1 MSPLVGGFRL
11 DEAVADVFGELRL
24 AAVLKRLLG
33 HTRRLTGSVAGSV
46 SLVDAEHGNYVK
58 VAEYGDF
65 CRLGDSFPLDEGAT
79 GQAYGERQP
88 VVIADYGRM
97 RTNHLHGRHPGRKG
111 PAAAVPIW
119 WRGEV
124 IAVNVAFTGQG
135 GHFST
140 REVDDLEAL
149 TQTAAAAI
157 IRSGRREASPA
168 GEIRRRFAG
177 VPTVVT
183 EVGLVRP
190 VSPELAQ
197 TAADLVAA
205 AAQRRPHPRLHVA
218 IVYRSHGLR
227 VLVQD
232 ESAGLPAGEPDPLGM
247 GATTWD
253 ELLRRAGGGVTVQ
266 EVRGWGVLVRA
277 DLPYSIGAD
286 LTAPGTAQNGDGQGG
301 DGQGGNGQG
310 GNGQGGNGQ
319 GGEPTQARHL
329 ARQDDQP
336 DTRSKPRPSNEQN
349 DLPGTR
355 LGSGH
360 SAETA
365 GSTAYGKA
373 PFTPRESEVLSLL
386 REGLTDREI
395 AARLVLSAKTVEKHV
410 GAIMRKTK
418 TTNRTAAVMT
428 VLANGW

>member
-1 MSPLVGGFRL
+1 MSPLVAGFRL
-11 DEAVADVFGELRL
+11 DEAVADVFGDLRL

-46 SLVDAEHGNYVK
+46 SLVDAEHGSYIK

-119 WRGEV
+119 WRGDV
-124 IAVNVAFTGQG
+124 IAVNVAFTGKG
-135 GHFST
+135 GRFST

-157 IRSGRREASPA
+157 IQSGRRESSPA
-168 GEIRRRFAG
+168 GEIRRRFG
-177 VPTVVT
+177 GVVT

-190 VSPELAQ
+190 VSPELARA
-197 TAADLVAA
+197 AADLVTA

-218 IVYRSHGLR
+218 VVYRPQGLR

-247 GATTWD
+247 GATTWA

-277 DLPYSIGAD
+277 DLPYSIGSD
-286 LTAPGTAQNGDGQGG
+286 VRAPGTAGERDKRAAPGDAIPAAGRAEQPGTARDAQPSTARDAQPGIRRDGQ
-301 DGQGGNGQG
+301 
-310 GNGQGGNGQ
+310 
-319 GGEPTQARHL
+319 L
-329 ARQDDQP
+329 
-336 DTRSKPRPSNEQN
+336 
-349 DLPGTR
+349 GTGAEAGAEAEAEAGR
-355 LGSGH
+355 

-365 GSTAYGKA
+365 GPAAYGKG
-373 PFTPRESEVLSLL
+373 PFTPRESEVLALL
-386 REGLTDREI
+386 REGLTDRAI

-410 GAIMRKTK
+410 GAIIRKTK
-418 TTNRTAAVMT
+418 TTNRTAAVMA
-428 VLANGW
+428 VLRDEW

>member
-1 MSPLVGGFRL
+1 MSPLVAGFRL
-11 DEAVADVFGELRL
+11 DEAVADVFGDLRL
-24 AAVLKRLLG
+24 TAVLKRLLG

-46 SLVDAEHGNYVK
+46 SLVDPEHGSYVK

-97 RTNHLHGRHPGRKG
+97 RTNHLHGRHPGREG

-119 WRGEV
+119 WRGDV
-124 IAVNVAFTGQG
+124 IAVNVAFTGKG
-135 GHFST
+135 GRFST

-149 TQTAAAAI
+149 TQAAAAAI
-157 IRSGRREASPA
+157 IQSGRREASPA
-168 GEIRRRFAG
+168 GEIRRRFG
-177 VPTVVT
+177 SVVT

-190 VSPELAQ
+190 VSPELARA
-197 TAADLVAA
+197 AADLVAA

-218 IVYRSHGLR
+218 IVYRPQGLR

-232 ESAGLPAGEPDPLGM
+232 ELAGLPAGEPDPLGM

-253 ELLRRAGGGVTVQ
+253 ELLSRAGGGVTVQ

-286 LTAPGTAQNGDGQGG
+286 VTDAAEHDREPATRRDDPPEAAPAPSVGRGVGRGAGRGDVRDGSPGT
-301 DGQGGNGQG
+301 
-310 GNGQGGNGQ
+310 
-319 GGEPTQARHL
+319 
-329 ARQDDQP
+329 
-336 DTRSKPRPSNEQN
+336 
-349 DLPGTR
+349 
-355 LGSGH
+355 GSEAGR
-360 SAETA
+360 SAETGGPA
-365 GSTAYGKA
+365 AYGRKA
-373 PFTPRESEVLSLL
+373 GPLTPRETEVLALL
-386 REGLTDREI
+386 SEGLTDRAI

-418 TTNRTAAVMT
+418 TTNRTAAVMA
-428 VLANGW
+428 VLRNEW

>member
-11 DEAVADVFGELRL
+11 DEAVADVFGDLRL

-46 SLVDAEHGNYVK
+46 SLVDAGHGSYVK

-88 VVIADYGRM
+88 VVIADYRRM
-97 RTNHLHGRHPGRKG
+97 PTNHLHGRHPGRKG

-119 WRGEV
+119 WRGDV

-135 GHFST
+135 GRFST

-149 TQTAAAAI
+149 TQSAAAAI
-157 IRSGRREASPA
+157 IESRRREASPA
-168 GEIRRRFAG
+168 AEVRRRFG
-177 VPTVVT
+177 GQQVVVT

-190 VSPELAQ
+190 VSPELTRAVVG
-197 TAADLVAA
+197 LVDAA
-205 AAQRRPHPRLHVA
+205 ARRRPHPRLRVA
-218 IVYRSHGLR
+218 VVYRPGGLR

-232 ESAGLPAGEPDPLGM
+232 EGAGEPDPLGM
-247 GATTWD
+247 GAGSWD
-253 ELLRRAGGGVTVQ
+253 ELLRRAAGGGVTVQ

-277 DLPYSIGAD
+277 DLPYALGAD
-286 LTAPGTAQNGDGQGG
+286 VIAPDGNQEADEKSAGRGD
-301 DGQGGNGQG
+301 
-310 GNGQGGNGQ
+310 
-319 GGEPTQARHL
+319 R
-329 ARQDDQP
+329 
-336 DTRSKPRPSNEQN
+336 
-349 DLPGTR
+349 PGTR
-355 LGSGH
+355 WEAGH
-360 SAETA
+360 SAETV
-365 GSTAYGKA
+365 GSTAYEKKA
-373 PFTPRESEVLSLL
+373 GPFTPRETEVLAFLSQ
-386 REGLTDREI
+386 GLTDREI

-410 GAIMRKTK
+410 GAIMRKTR

-428 VLANGW
+428 ALRNDW